1 MSIRKKK
8 YIYGNRLQET
18 GNPSLCIP
26 EQKIVKTRE
35 GKGGTGVKKT
45 CTGQTVCGLNS
56 VINISTHQM

>member
-1 MSIRKKK
+1 MSIRKKIK
-8 YIYGNRLQET
+8 YMVTDYRKQD
-18 GNPSLCIP
+18 PSLCIP